1 MEDQTLR
8 IDVQRLT
15 RRVDQLERA
24 VGELRGS
31 AVAEPEATRDPW
43 ADAPALRPEPAR
55 PAESRP
61 VEPRPA
67 APSARPTPPPPPPA
81 PPREPMDWGA
91 LAARVFTARTLAW
104 AGGVATVLGIVLLF
118 AMAASRGWVTPPMR
132 VGIGA
137 IVSIALLVAALELD
151 RRSWRADAILAA
163 AGAGIAGLYASL
175 WASTWLYHLISG
187 TAASP
192 LAALI
197 AAVAVA
203 VAIRI
208 HQEPLAVF
216 GVSGAMIA
224 PVLVSLDVTAA
235 GLLFA
240 AVMMAGVLPL
250 YVSLRWSW
258 LVGVTAAIGFVESLA
273 LLAISATHPGFALA
287 VVAVAAVAAL
297 LVAMALLVELLPLA
311 RRRLTW
317 LGGQIVSAAFTLS
330 MADAFLA
337 GDSHVVRGHSVAGL
351 TLLGVALAWALLA
364 CVPALVRRPHADLA
378 DRLVAFALAAAATAT
393 GLLAGG
399 PALVCAWSAEAAVL
413 VGLAERVAR
422 RSGVRR
428 RRLTAV
434 AGVYLGLAS
443 IAAYVVV
450 QPTVEHL
457 PHIGTGS
464 WQGSVA
470 LAAVAAAGIAFC
482 FGLRWLE
489 RPERDTAWA
498 VPALALGYLP
508 AWALAPQW
516 AVAAYAGVA
525 GALFLYRRSP
535 AMVAW
540 LGDEA
545 AIVIATGW
553 WLAGAGV
560 ALAVTAPVRALV
572 QAGWGGLGA
581 RHGLAGLAALG
592 LAAAVG
598 AWSVR
603 RPRHPYVDLAALA
616 PVAVAAYLVAEVLAA
631 PYAMWAWLGLAG
643 ALAAIVHVP
652 PVRRRVGEL
661 ALVLGSAGLLGLGLV
676 TAWAYDE
683 SLRALEAHGTTA
695 GWESIAIAA
704 GAAFLLAT
712 ALLDARRRTL
722 ALVVPLLLLGQ
733 LAAMLL
739 PGQYPL
745 VVAAALAALTA
756 AAAVAWRRP
765 LPGRLDRAILGRIGI
780 VASLA
785 TAAVVVMAYETPRM
799 LFHTSHAP
807 AAGLAAAAAASVAL
821 VLAALAA
828 RAAAAPAVRGI
839 DARAVLTY
847 VAGAGILWT
856 LAAAILGAF
865 QLSVDGA
872 VAMAVHDGFQR
883 GHVAVSVAWVMIGLG
898 LVVASLRSRH
908 RGLLRAGG
916 IALLFVALGKL
927 FLYDLAFLTAMA
939 RAISFIVTGSVL
951 LLAALLLQ
959 RFGYSTRAPASS

>member
-15 RRVDQLERA
+15 RRVEQLERE
-24 VGELRGS
+24 VGELRGTP
-31 AVAEPEATRDPW
+31 VADTQATHDLW
-43 ADAPALRPEPAR
+43 ADAAPRRASAPPAAAEP
-55 PAESRP
+55 
-61 VEPRPA
+61 PRPA
-67 APSARPTPPPPPPA
+67 VPAVPSRPPTPPPPPP

-91 LAARVFTARTLAW
+91 LAGRVFTARTLAW
-104 AGGVATVLGIVLLF
+104 AGGVATMLGIVLLF
-118 AMAASRGWVTPPMR
+118 VMAASRGWVTPPMR
-132 VGIGA
+132 VGIGVL
-137 IVSIALLVAALELD
+137 VSVALLAAAVELD

-192 LAALI
+192 LAAVI

-216 GVSGAMIA
+216 GVSGAMVA
-224 PVLVSLDVTAA
+224 PALVSLDVTAA

-250 YVSLRWSW
+250 YVYLRWSW
-258 LVGVTAAIGFVESLA
+258 LVAVTAAIGFVESLV
-273 LLAISATHPGFALA
+273 LLDITSQHTYFGFAA
-287 VVAVAAVAAL
+287 VAVATVAAL
-297 LVAMALLVELLPLA
+297 LAAMALLVELLPVSG
-311 RRRLTW
+311 RRLTA
-317 LGGQIVSAAFTLS
+317 LGGPIVSAAFTLS
-330 MADAFLA
+330 MADAFLT
-337 GDSHVVRGHSVAGL
+337 GGSQMVHGHSRAGL
-351 TLLGVALAWALLA
+351 ILLGVAIVWALLA
-364 CVPALVRRPHADLA
+364 CVPALVRRPHADLTDLLA
-378 DRLVAFALAAAATAT
+378 AFALAAAATAT

-399 PALVCAWSAEAAVL
+399 PALVCAWSAESAAL
-413 VGLAERVAR
+413 VGLAERIAR

-428 RRLTAV
+428 RRLTAA

-450 QPTVEHL
+450 QPTAERL
-457 PHIGTGS
+457 PHIGAGS
-464 WQGSVA
+464 WQGSLA
-470 LAAVAAAGIAFC
+470 LAAIAVAGIAFC
-482 FGLRWLE
+482 FGLRFVE
-489 RPERDTAWA
+489 RPERDAAWA
-498 VPALALGYLP
+498 VPALAVGYLP
-508 AWALAPQW
+508 AWALAPEW
-516 AVAAYAGVA
+516 AVAAYAA
-525 GALFLYRRSP
+525 LAAALFVYRRSP
-535 AMVAW
+535 AVVSW

-545 AIVIATGW
+545 GIVIATGW
-553 WLAGAGV
+553 WLAGAGI
-560 ALAVTAPVRALV
+560 ALIVTAPARDLV
-572 QAGWGGLGA
+572 QAGWVGLGA
-581 RHGLAGLAALG
+581 RNGLAGLAALG

-603 RPRHPYVDLAALA
+603 RPRHAYVELAALV
-616 PVAVAAYLVAEVLAA
+616 PVAVTAYLVAEALAA

-643 ALAAIVHVP
+643 ALAAVVHVS
-652 PVRRRVGEL
+652 PVRRRVGGL
-661 ALVLGSAGLLGLGLV
+661 ALVVGSAGLLGLGLV
-676 TAWAYDE
+676 TAWAYDD
-683 SLRALEAHGTTA
+683 SLHALSAHGTSA

-704 GAAFLLAT
+704 AAAFLLAT

-745 VVAAALAALTA
+745 VAAAALAAL
-756 AAAVAWRRP
+756 AAVAAVVWRRP
-765 LPGRLDRAILGRIGI
+765 LPGRLDREILGRIGI

-785 TAAVVVMAYETPRM
+785 TAAAVLLGYETPRM

-865 QLSVDGA
+865 QLFVDGA
-872 VAMAVHDGFQR
+872 VATAVHDGFQR
-883 GHVAVSVAWVMIGLG
+883 GHVAVSVAWVMIGLA

>member
-8 IDVQRLT
+8 TDVIRLT
-15 RRVDQLERA
+15 RRVEELESA
-24 VGELRGS
+24 VRELRG
-31 AVAEPEATRDPW
+31 DI
-43 ADAPALRPEPAR
+43 APQPRA
-55 PAESRP
+55 P
-61 VEPRPA
+61 VLPPRPA
-67 APSARPTPPPPPPA
+67 VPAVPPPPPPPRPPI
-81 PPREPMDWGA
+81 PPRPARAPMDWGA

-104 AGGVATVLGIVLLF
+104 AGGLATVLGVVLLF
-118 AMAASRGWVTPPMR
+118 VMAASRGWVTPPMR
-132 VGIGA
+132 VGIGVA
-137 IVSIALLVAALELD
+137 VSIALLAAALELD

-163 AGAGIAGLYASL
+163 AGAGVAGLYTSL
-175 WASTWLYHLISG
+175 WASTWLYHLLSG
-187 TAASP
+187 AAASP

-208 HQEPLAVF
+208 RQEPLAVF
-216 GVSGAMIA
+216 GVSGAMVA

-240 AVMMAGVLPL
+240 AVMMAAVLPL
-250 YVSLRWSW
+250 YARLRWSL
-258 LVGVTAAIGFVESLA
+258 LVRVTAGIGFVEALSLLGVSSRA
-273 LLAISATHPGFALA
+273 AFGLP

-297 LVAMALLVELLPLA
+297 LAAAALLVELLPLHG
-311 RRRLTW
+311 RRLTW
-317 LGGQIVSAAFTLS
+317 TGGAIVSAAFTLS
-330 MADAFLA
+330 MADGFLFGGLRTAAGHSLA
-337 GDSHVVRGHSVAGL
+337 GLALV
-351 TLLGVALAWALLA
+351 GVALAWALLA

-378 DRLVAFALAAAATAT
+378 DLLAAFALAAAATAT
-393 GLLAGG
+393 GLLMGG
-399 PALVCAWSAEAAVL
+399 PALVCGWAAESAAL
-413 VGLAERVAR
+413 VGVAERVAR

-428 RRLTAV
+428 RRLTA
-434 AGVYLGLAS
+434 ASGVYLALAT
-443 IAAYVVV
+443 IAAYIQV
-450 QPTVEHL
+450 QPTPEHL
-457 PHIGTGS
+457 PHIGAGS

-470 LAAVAAAGIAFC
+470 LAAVALAGIAFC

-489 RPERDTAWA
+489 RPERDAAWA

-508 AWALAPQW
+508 AWALAPEW
-516 AVAAYAGVA
+516 ALAAHAA
-525 GALFLYRRSP
+525 LAAALFVYRRSS
-535 AMVAW
+535 AMVSW

-560 ALAVTAPVRALV
+560 ALIVTAPARDLV
-572 QAGWGGLGA
+572 QAGWAGLGG
-581 RHGLAGLAALG
+581 RNGLADLTALG

-603 RPRHPYVDLAALA
+603 RPRHAYVELAALV
-616 PVAVAAYLVAEVLAA
+616 PVAVTAYFVAEALAA

-643 ALAAIVHVP
+643 ALAAVVHVP
-652 PVRRRVGEL
+652 PVRHRVGDL
-661 ALVLGSAGLLGLGLV
+661 ALVVGSAGLLGLGLV
-676 TAWAYDE
+676 TAWAYDD
-683 SLRALEAHGTTA
+683 SLHALSAHGTSA

-712 ALLDARRRTL
+712 AFLDARRRTL

-745 VVAAALAALTA
+745 VAAAALAALTA
-756 AAAVAWRRP
+756 AAAVVWRRP
-765 LPGRLDRAILGRIGI
+765 LPGRLDRVILGRIGI
-780 VASLA
+780 VAALA
-785 TAAVVVMAYETPRM
+785 TATAVLLGYETPRM

-821 VLAALAA
+821 VLAAMAA

-865 QLSVDGA
+865 QLFVDGA
-872 VAMAVHDGFQR
+872 VATAVHDGFQR

-927 FLYDLAFLTAMA
+927 FLFDLAFLTAMA

>member
-15 RRVDQLERA
+15 RRVEQLERE
-24 VGELRGS
+24 VGELRGTP
-31 AVAEPEATRDPW
+31 AADTRATRDLW
-43 ADAPALRPEPAR
+43 ADAAPRRTPAPPAAGEPSR
-55 PAESRP
+55 PAVPAVPSRP
-61 VEPRPA
+61 A
-67 APSARPTPPPPPPA
+67 PPPPPPP

-91 LAARVFTARTLAW
+91 LAGRVFTARTLAW

-118 AMAASRGWVTPPMR
+118 VMAASRGWVTPPMR
-132 VGIGA
+132 VGIGV
-137 IVSIALLVAALELD
+137 IVSIALLAAALELD

-208 HQEPLAVF
+208 HQEPLAIF
-216 GVSGAMIA
+216 GVSGAMVA

-250 YVSLRWSW
+250 YVHQRWSR
-258 LVGVTAAIGFVESLA
+258 LVAATAAVGFAESLV
-273 LLAISATHPGFALA
+273 LLGITLQHTYFGFAA
-287 VVAVAAVAAL
+287 VAVATVAAL
-297 LVAMALLVELLPLA
+297 LVAMALLVELLPVSG
-311 RRRLTW
+311 RRLTR
-317 LGGQIVSAAFTLS
+317 LGGPIVSAAFTLS
-330 MADAFLA
+330 MADAFLT
-337 GDSHVVRGHSVAGL
+337 GGWQMVHGHSKAGL
-351 TLLGVALAWALLA
+351 ILLGVTLVWALLA
-364 CVPALVRRPHADLA
+364 CVPAVVRRPHADLA
-378 DRLVAFALAAAATAT
+378 DLLAAFALAAAATAT

-399 PALVCAWSAEAAVL
+399 PALVCAWSAESAAL
-413 VGLAERVAR
+413 VGLAERIAR

-428 RRLTAV
+428 RRLTAA

-443 IAAYVVV
+443 IAAFVLV
-450 QPTVEHL
+450 QPTAEHL
-457 PHIGTGS
+457 PHIGAGS
-464 WQGSVA
+464 WPGSLA
-470 LAAVAAAGIAFC
+470 LAAIAIAGIVFC
-482 FGLRWLE
+482 FGLRFIE
-489 RPERDTAWA
+489 RQARDAAWA
-498 VPALALGYLP
+498 VPAVAIGYLP
-508 AWALAPQW
+508 AWALAPEW
-516 AVAAYAGVA
+516 AVAAYAGLA
-525 GALFLYRRSP
+525 AALFLYRRSP
-535 AMVAW
+535 AMVSW

-553 WLAGAGV
+553 WLAGAGL
-560 ALAVTAPVRALV
+560 ALSLTAPARDLMG
-572 QAGWGGLGA
+572 AGWAGLGA
-581 RHGLAGLAALG
+581 RNGLAGLAALG

-603 RPRHPYVDLAALA
+603 RPRRAHVELAGLV
-616 PVAVAAYLVAEVLAA
+616 PVAVTAYLVAEALAA

-643 ALAAIVHVP
+643 ALAAVVHVP

-661 ALVLGSAGLLGLGLV
+661 SLVLGSAGLLGLGLV
-676 TAWAYDE
+676 SAWAYDD
-683 SLRALEAHGTTA
+683 SLHALSAHGATA

-704 GAAFLLAT
+704 AAAILLVT

-722 ALVVPLLLLGQ
+722 ALVLPLLLLGQ

-745 VVAAALAALTA
+745 VAAAGLAALTA
-756 AAAVAWRRP
+756 AAAVVWRRP
-765 LPGRLDRAILGRIGI
+765 LPGRLDREILGRIGI
-780 VASLA
+780 VAALGIA
-785 TAAVVVMAYETPRM
+785 AAVLLGYETPRM

-828 RAAAAPAVRGI
+828 RATIAPTQRGI

-872 VAMAVHDGFQR
+872 VAPAVHDGFQR
-883 GHVAVSVAWVMIGLG
+883 GHVAVSVAWVMIGLA

>member
-15 RRVDQLERA
+15 RRVEQLERA
-24 VGELRGS
+24 VDELRGTT
-31 AVAEPEATRDPW
+31 AAEPQATRDLW
-43 ADAPALRPEPAR
+43 SDEAPRRAAEPPAATAPRPPIPVVPSR
-55 PAESRP
+55 PA
-61 VEPRPA
+61 
-67 APSARPTPPPPPPA
+67 TPPPPPP
-81 PPREPMDWGA
+81 PPREPIDWGA
-91 LAARVFTARTLAW
+91 VAARVFTARTLAW
-104 AGGVATVLGIVLLF
+104 AGGLATVLGIVLLF
-118 AMAASRGWVTPPMR
+118 VMAASRGWVTPSMR
-132 VGIGA
+132 VGIGVV
-137 IVSIALLVAALELD
+137 VSIALLAAALELD

-197 AAVAVA
+197 AALAVA

-216 GVSGAMIA
+216 GVSGAMVA
-224 PVLVSLDVTAA
+224 PVLVSLDVTAS

-240 AVMMAGVLPL
+240 AVMMAAVLPL
-250 YVSLRWSW
+250 YTYLRWSW
-258 LVGVTAAIGFVESLA
+258 LAGTTAAIGFAESLA
-273 LLAISATHPGFALA
+273 LLGVTAPHTGFGLPVAA
-287 VVAVAAVAAL
+287 VAVVAAL
-297 LVAMALLVELLPLA
+297 LVAMALLVELLPDS
-311 RRRLTW
+311 RQLTW
-317 LGGQIVSAAFTLS
+317 LGAPIASAAFTLS
-330 MADAFLA
+330 LADAFLM
-337 GDSHVVRGHSVAGL
+337 GGSQTIRGHSLAGL
-351 TLLGVALAWALLA
+351 VLLVWALVA
-364 CVPALVRRPHADLA
+364 CIPALVRRPHADLTDLLA
-378 DRLVAFALAAAATAT
+378 AFALAAAATAT

-399 PALVCAWSAEAAVL
+399 PALVCAWSAESAAL
-413 VGLAERVAR
+413 VGLAERIAR

-428 RRLTAV
+428 RRLTV
-434 AGVYLGLAS
+434 AAGAYLGLAAT
-443 IAAYVVV
+443 AAYVVV
-450 QPTVEHL
+450 RPTAEHL
-457 PHIGTGS
+457 PHVGAGS
-464 WQGSVA
+464 WQGSLA

-489 RPERDTAWA
+489 RRERDAAWA
-498 VPALALGYLP
+498 LPALALGYLP
-508 AWALAPQW
+508 AWALAPEW
-516 AVAAYAGVA
+516 AVAAYAGLA
-525 GALFLYRRSP
+525 AALFLYRRSP

-545 AIVIATGW
+545 AIVIAAGW
-553 WLAGAGV
+553 WLAGAGM
-560 ALAVTAPVRALV
+560 ALALTAPADDLV
-572 QAGWGGLGA
+572 QPGWAGLGA
-581 RHGLAGLAALG
+581 RQGLADLAALG

-603 RPRHPYVDLAALA
+603 RPRHAHVELVALV
-616 PVAVAAYLVAEVLAA
+616 PVAVVAYAVAEALAA

-643 ALAAIVHVP
+643 GLAAVVHVP

-661 ALVLGSAGLLGLGLV
+661 ALVLGGAGLLGLGLV
-676 TAWAYDE
+676 TAWAYDD
-683 SLRALEAHGTTA
+683 SLHALSAHGTTA
-695 GWESIAIAA
+695 GWESIALAA
-704 GAAFLLAT
+704 AAAFLLAT

-745 VVAAALAALTA
+745 VGAAALAGLTA
-756 AAAVAWRRP
+756 AAAVVWPRP
-765 LPGRLDRAILGRIGI
+765 LPGRLDREILGRIGI

-785 TAAVVVMAYETPRM
+785 TATAVLLGYETPRM
-799 LFHTSHAP
+799 LFHTSHEP

-847 VAGAGILWT
+847 VAGAAILWT

-872 VAMAVHDGFQR
+872 AATAVHDGFQR
-883 GHVAVSVAWVMIGLG
+883 GHVAVSVAWVMIGLA

-927 FLYDLAFLTAMA
+927 FLFDLAFLTAMA

>member
-15 RRVDQLERA
+15 RRVEQLERE
-24 VGELRGS
+24 VGELRGTP
-31 AVAEPEATRDPW
+31 VAETRATRDLW
-43 ADAPALRPEPAR
+43 AGAAPRRAPAPPAAAEP
-55 PAESRP
+55 
-61 VEPRPA
+61 PRPA
-67 APSARPTPPPPPPA
+67 VPAVPSRPATPPPPPP

-91 LAARVFTARTLAW
+91 LAGRVFTARTLAW

-151 RRSWRADAILAA
+151 RRAWRADAILAA

-208 HQEPLAVF
+208 RQEPLAVF
-216 GVSGAMIA
+216 GVSAAMIA

-240 AVMMAGVLPL
+240 AVMMAAALPL
-250 YVSLRWSW
+250 YVYLRWSW
-258 LVGVTAAIGFVESLA
+258 LVVATGAIGFVESLA
-273 LLAISATHPGFALA
+273 LLAVTATHPGFALA
-287 VVAVAAVAAL
+287 VYAVATVAAL
-297 LVAMALLVELLPLA
+297 LVAMALLVELLPVT
-311 RRRLTW
+311 RRLTW
-317 LGGQIVSAAFTLS
+317 LGAPLVSAGFTLS

-337 GDSHVVRGHSVAGL
+337 ADSRMVHGHSLAGL
-351 TLLGVALAWALLA
+351 MLLGVALVWALLA
-364 CVPALVRRPHADLA
+364 CVPALVGRPHADLA
-378 DRLVAFALAAAATAT
+378 DLLAAFALAAAATAT

-399 PALVCAWSAEAAVL
+399 PALVCAWSAESAVL
-413 VGLAERVAR
+413 VGLAERIAR

-428 RRLTAV
+428 RRVTA
-434 AGVYLGLAS
+434 AASVYLGLAS
-443 IAAYVVV
+443 IAAFVLVR
-450 QPTVEHL
+450 PTAEHL
-457 PHIGTGS
+457 PHIGSGS

-482 FGLRWLE
+482 FGLRFIEL
-489 RPERDTAWA
+489 PEREAAWA
-498 VPALALGYLP
+498 VPALAIGYLP
-508 AWALAPQW
+508 AWALSPEW
-516 AVAAYAGVA
+516 AVAAYAGLA
-525 GALFLYRRSP
+525 AALFLYRRSP

-560 ALAVTAPVRALV
+560 ALAVTAPARALV

-581 RHGLAGLAALG
+581 RHGLAALAALG

-603 RPRHPYVDLAALA
+603 RPRHSHLELVALV
-616 PVAVAAYLVAEVLAA
+616 PVAVAAYAVAEALAA

-643 ALAAIVHVP
+643 ALAAVVHVP
-652 PVRRRVGEL
+652 PVRRCVGEL
-661 ALVLGSAGLLGLGLV
+661 ALVLGGVGLLGLGLV
-676 TAWAYDE
+676 TAWAHDD
-683 SLRALEAHGTTA
+683 SLHAVAAHGTTA

-704 GAAFLLAT
+704 AAAFLLAT

-722 ALVVPLLLLGQ
+722 ALVLPLLLLGQ
-733 LAAMLL
+733 LSAMLL

-745 VVAAALAALTA
+745 VAAAALAALTA
-756 AAAVAWRRP
+756 AAAVVWRRP
-765 LPGRLDRAILGRIGI
+765 LPGRLDREILGRIGI
-780 VASLA
+780 VAALA
-785 TAAVVVMAYETPRM
+785 TAAAVLLRYETPRM

-828 RAAAAPAVRGI
+828 RATAAPSVRGI

-847 VAGAGILWT
+847 AAGAGILWT

-865 QLSVDGA
+865 QLSVDGGVATA
-872 VAMAVHDGFQR
+872 VQDGFQR
-883 GHVAVSVAWVMIGLG
+883 GHVAVSVAWVMIGLA

-959 RFGYSTRAPASS
+959 RFGYSTRARASS

>member
-15 RRVDQLERA
+15 RRVEQLERA
-24 VGELRGS
+24 VGDLRGS

-43 ADAPALRPEPAR
+43 ADVPAWEPKPAAPAAPA
-55 PAESRP
+55 
-61 VEPRPA
+61 EPRPA
-67 APSARPTPPPPPPA
+67 APSAQPTPPPLPPP

-91 LAARVFTARTLAW
+91 LAGRVFTARTLAW

-118 AMAASRGWVTPPMR
+118 VMAASRGWVTPPMR

-151 RRSWRADAILAA
+151 RRAWRADAILAA

-197 AAVAVA
+197 AAVAVV

-216 GVSGAMIA
+216 GVSGAMVA

-240 AVMMAGVLPL
+240 AVMMASVLPL
-250 YVSLRWSW
+250 YAYLRWSG
-258 LVGVTAAIGFVESLA
+258 LVAATAAIGFAESLI
-273 LLAISATHPGFALA
+273 LLDKTATHPGFALA
-287 VVAVAAVAAL
+287 VYAVAVVAAL
-297 LVAMALLVELLPLA
+297 LVAMALLVELLPLI
-311 RRRLTW
+311 RRLTW
-317 LGGQIVSAAFTLS
+317 LGTPLVSAAFTLS

-337 GDSHVVRGHSVAGL
+337 ADSQMVHGHSLAGL
-351 TLLGVALAWALLA
+351 ILLGVALVWALIA

-378 DRLVAFALAAAATAT
+378 DMLAAFALAAAATAT

-399 PALVCAWSAEAAVL
+399 PALVCAWSAESAVL
-413 VGLAERVAR
+413 VGLAERIAR

-428 RRLTAV
+428 RRLTAA
-434 AGVYLGLAS
+434 AGAYLGLAS
-443 IAAYVVV
+443 VAAYIVT

-457 PHIGTGS
+457 PHIGAGS

-489 RPERDTAWA
+489 LPERNAAWA

-508 AWALAPQW
+508 AWSLAPEW
-516 AVAAYAGVA
+516 AVAAYAGLA
-525 GALFLYRRSP
+525 AALFLYRRSP

-540 LGDEA
+540 LGDDV
-545 AIVIATGW
+545 AIAIATGW

-560 ALAVTAPVRALV
+560 ALAVIAPVRDLV
-572 QAGWGGLGA
+572 QTGWVGLGA
-581 RHGLAGLAALG
+581 RDGLASLAALG

-603 RPRHPYVDLAALA
+603 RPRHDHLELAALV
-616 PVAVAAYLVAEVLAA
+616 PVGVAAYAVAEALAA

-643 ALAAIVHVP
+643 ALAAVVHVP

-661 ALVLGSAGLLGLGLV
+661 ALVLGAAGLLGLGLV
-676 TAWAYDE
+676 TAWAYDD
-683 SLRALEAHGTTA
+683 SLDALSAHGTSA
-695 GWESIAIAA
+695 GWASIAVAA

-722 ALVVPLLLLGQ
+722 ALIVPLLLLGQ

-745 VVAAALAALTA
+745 VAAAGLAALTA
-756 AAAVAWRRP
+756 AAAVVWRRP
-765 LPGRLDRAILGRIGI
+765 LPGRLDRGILGRIGI

-785 TAAVVVMAYETPRM
+785 TAASVVLRYETPRM

-807 AAGLAAAAAASVAL
+807 AAGLAAAAVASVAL

-828 RAAAAPAVRGI
+828 RATAAPAERGI
-839 DARAVLTY
+839 DARVVLTY
-847 VAGAGILWT
+847 AAGAGILWT

-872 VAMAVHDGFQR
+872 VATAVHDGFQR
-883 GHVAVSVAWVMIGLG
+883 GHVAVSVAWVMIGLA

>member
-15 RRVDQLERA
+15 RRVESLERA
-24 VGELRGS
+24 VGELRGTP
-31 AVAEPEATRDPW
+31 VADPHATRGMW
-43 ADAPALRPEPAR
+43 ADEAPRRAPEQPA
-55 PAESRP
+55 AA
-61 VEPRPA
+61 EPRPA
-67 APSARPTPPPPPPA
+67 APAVPSRPAAPPLPPP

-104 AGGVATVLGIVLLF
+104 AGGLATVLGIVLLF
-118 AMAASRGWVTPPMR
+118 VMAASRGWVTPPMR
-132 VGIGA
+132 VGIGV
-137 IVSIALLVAALELD
+137 IVSIALLATALELD

-187 TAASP
+187 AVGSP

-208 HQEPLAVF
+208 RQEPLAVF
-216 GVSGAMIA
+216 GVSGAMVA

-240 AVMMAGVLPL
+240 AVMMAAVIPL
-250 YVSLRWSW
+250 YARLRWSW
-258 LVGVTAAIGFVESLA
+258 LVIVTAAIGFVEALA
-273 LLAISATHPGFALA
+273 LLAVSADHPGFGLR
-287 VVAVAAVAAL
+287 VVSVAAVAAL
-297 LVAMALLVELLPLA
+297 LAAAALLVELLPA

-317 LGGQIVSAAFTLS
+317 PGGQIVSAGFTLS
-330 MADAFLA
+330 LADAFLFA
-337 GDSHVVRGHSVAGL
+337 GSRTYEGHSLAGL
-351 TLLGVALAWALLA
+351 TLVGVACVWALLA
-364 CVPALVRRPHADLA
+364 CVPALVRRSHADLA
-378 DRLVAFALAAAATAT
+378 DLLAAFALAAAATAT

-399 PALVCAWSAEAAVL
+399 PALVCAWSAESAVL
-413 VGLAERVAR
+413 VGLAERIAR

-428 RRLTAV
+428 RRLTAA
-434 AGVYLGLAS
+434 AGVYLGLAA
-443 IAAYVVV
+443 IAAYIVV
-450 QPTVEHL
+450 QPTAEHL

-470 LAAVAAAGIAFC
+470 LAAVAIAGIVFC

-489 RPERDTAWA
+489 RPERDAAWA
-498 VPALALGYLP
+498 VPAIALGYVP
-508 AWALAPQW
+508 AWALAPEW
-516 AVAAYAGVA
+516 AVAAYAGMA
-525 GALFLYRRSP
+525 AALFLYRRSP
-535 AMVAW
+535 AMVSW

-545 AIVIATGW
+545 AIVIAAGW
-553 WLAGAGV
+553 WIAGAGV
-560 ALAVTAPVRALV
+560 ALVLTAPAGDLAR
-572 QAGWGGLGA
+572 AGWAGLGA
-581 RHGLAGLAALG
+581 RHGLADVAALG

-598 AWSVR
+598 ARSVR
-603 RPRHPYVDLAALA
+603 RPRRPYFDLAVLV
-616 PVAVAAYLVAEVLAA
+616 PVAVAAYFIAQALPV
-631 PYAMWAWLGLAG
+631 PYAIWAWVGLAG
-643 ALAAIVHVP
+643 ALAAVVHLP
-652 PVRRRVGEL
+652 PVRRRVGETP
-661 ALVLGSAGLLGLGLV
+661 LVLGGAGLLALGLV
-676 TAWAYDE
+676 SAWAHDE
-683 SLRALEAHGTTA
+683 SLRAIAAHGTTA

-722 ALVVPLLLLGQ
+722 ALVVPLLLLTQ

-756 AAAVAWRRP
+756 AAAVVWRRP
-765 LPGRLDRAILGRIGI
+765 LPGRLDRAVLARIGI
-780 VASLA
+780 VGALA
-785 TAAVVVMAYETPRM
+785 TATVVLVGYETPRM

-807 AAGLAAAAAASVAL
+807 AAGLAAAVAASAAL

-828 RAAAAPAVRGI
+828 RAASAPAVRGI

-847 VAGAGILWT
+847 LAGAGILWT

-872 VAMAVHDGFQR
+872 VATAVHDGFQR
-883 GHVAVSVAWVMIGLG
+883 GHVAVSAAWVLIGLA

-908 RGLLRAGG
+908 RRLLRAGG

>member
-15 RRVDQLERA
+15 RRVEQLERE
-24 VGELRGS
+24 VGELRGTP
-31 AVAEPEATRDPW
+31 VADTRATRDLW
-43 ADAPALRPEPAR
+43 ADAAPHRAPAPPAAAEP
-55 PAESRP
+55 
-61 VEPRPA
+61 PRPA
-67 APSARPTPPPPPPA
+67 APAVPSRPATPPPPPP

-91 LAARVFTARTLAW
+91 LAGRVFTARTLAW
-104 AGGVATVLGIVLLF
+104 AGGVATMLGIVLLF
-118 AMAASRGWVTPPMR
+118 VMAASRGWVTPPMR
-132 VGIGA
+132 VGIGVL
-137 IVSIALLVAALELD
+137 VSIALLAAALELD

-208 HQEPLAVF
+208 RQEPLAVF
-216 GVSGAMIA
+216 GVSGAMVA

-240 AVMMAGVLPL
+240 AVMMAGVLPI
-250 YVSLRWSW
+250 YVYQRWSW
-258 LVGVTAAIGFVESLA
+258 VVLVTAAIGFLESLA
-273 LLAISATHPGFALA
+273 LLAITLQHTYFGFAA
-287 VVAVAAVAAL
+287 VAVATVAAL
-297 LVAMALLVELLPLA
+297 LAAMALLVELLPVSG
-311 RRRLTW
+311 RRLTW
-317 LGGQIVSAAFTLS
+317 VGAEIAAAAFTLS
-330 MADAFLA
+330 MADAFLT
-337 GDSHVVRGHSVAGL
+337 GGRQMVHGHSKAGL
-351 TLLGVALAWALLA
+351 ILLGVALVWALIA
-364 CVPALVRRPHADLA
+364 CVPALVRRPHADLTDLLA
-378 DRLVAFALAAAATAT
+378 AFALAAAATAT

-399 PALVCAWSAEAAVL
+399 PALVCAWSAESAAL
-413 VGLAERVAR
+413 VGLAERIAL

-428 RRLTAV
+428 RRLTAA
-434 AGVYLGLAS
+434 AGAYLALAS

-450 QPTVEHL
+450 QPTAEHL
-457 PHIGTGS
+457 PHIGAGS
-464 WQGSVA
+464 WQGSLA
-470 LAAVAAAGIAFC
+470 LAAVAVAGIAFC
-482 FGLRWLE
+482 FGLRFIE
-489 RPERDTAWA
+489 RPERVAAWA
-498 VPALALGYLP
+498 VPALAIGYLP
-508 AWALAPQW
+508 AWALAPEW
-516 AVAAYAGVA
+516 AVIAYAGLA
-525 GALFLYRRSP
+525 TALFLYRRSP
-535 AMVAW
+535 AMVSW

-560 ALAVTAPVRALV
+560 TLILTAPARDLV
-572 QAGWGGLGA
+572 QAGWAGLGA
-581 RHGLAGLAALG
+581 RSGLADLAALG

-603 RPRHPYVDLAALA
+603 RPHHDYVEVVALV
-616 PVAVAAYLVAEVLAA
+616 PVAVAAYLVAEALAA

-643 ALAAIVHVP
+643 ALAALVHVP
-652 PVRRRVGEL
+652 PVRRRVGGL
-661 ALVLGSAGLLGLGLV
+661 ALVTGSAGLLALGLV
-676 TAWAYDE
+676 TAWAYDD
-683 SLRALEAHGTTA
+683 SLHALAAHGTSA

-712 ALLDARRRTL
+712 ALLDPRRRTL
-722 ALVVPLLLLGQ
+722 ALIVPLLLLGQ

-745 VVAAALAALTA
+745 VVAAALSALTS
-756 AAAVAWRRP
+756 AAAVVWRRP
-765 LPGRLDRAILGRIGI
+765 LPGRLDREILGRIGI

-785 TAAVVVMAYETPRM
+785 TAAVVLLGYETPRM

-828 RAAAAPAVRGI
+828 RAAAAPSVRGI
-839 DARAVLTY
+839 DGRAVLTY

-865 QLSVDGA
+865 QLSVDGG
-872 VAMAVHDGFQR
+872 VATAVHDGFQR
-883 GHVAVSVAWVMIGLG
+883 GHVAVSVAWVMIGLA

-927 FLYDLAFLTAMA
+927 FLFDLAFLTAMA

-959 RFGYSTRAPASS
+959 RFGYSSRAPASS